1 MSQATLERMSERQS
15 VPASGVTASRHVGE
29 VFFAFARLGVSS
41 FGGPIAHLGYF
52 REEFVGR
59 RGWLDDER
67 FTGLV
72 ALANTLPGP
81 SSSQVGLLIGYY
93 RAGVLGAAAAWL
105 AFTLPSAILMTV
117 FALGFATTEI
127 VNSAW
132 VHGLLLASAAVI
144 ATAILDM
151 IKTLAPDGRRLAF
164 ALACAAALIVVPISA
179 LAQLL
184 VIAAGAIAGHWL
196 APRDAGPL
204 EAGRQETAQAGD
216 VVPPHR
222 WGPAR
227 TWGFVFLA
235 LLALSFVPP
244 VQSALGEAG
253 RFYQAG
259 ALVFGGGHVVLP
271 LLQTRFVTPG
281 IVPNDVFLSGY
292 AAAQAMP
299 GPLFSFASYLGAVA
313 KPVGGVAGA
322 ALGLISIYLPTFIL
336 LAAIVPVWDWLRHLA
351 SVRRALAGV
360 NAAVIGLLIAALYRP
375 IIVTT
380 MHSERDVAIALL
392 AFAALYA
399 LRWQPIF
406 VVAGCAIAAGLVA
419 R

>member
-1 MSQATLERMSERQS
+1 MTDKRSETAS
-15 VPASGVTASRHVGE
+15 DVPASRRIGE
-29 VFFAFARLGVSS
+29 VFAVFARLGVTS

-67 FTGLV
+67 FSGLV
-72 ALANTLPGP
+72 ALANTMPGP
-81 SSSQVGLLIGYY
+81 SSSQVGMLIGYY
-93 RAGVLGAAAAWL
+93 RAGVLGAAAAWV
-105 AFTLPSAILMTV
+105 AFTLPSAILMTAL
-117 FALGFATTEI
+117 ALGFAKSEI

-132 VHGLLLASAAVI
+132 VHGLLLAASAVI

-151 IKTLAPDGRRLAF
+151 IKTLAPDGRRLGF
-164 ALACAAALIVVPISA
+164 ALACAATLIIAPVSS

-184 VIAAGAIAGHWL
+184 VIGAGALAGQFL
-196 APRDAGPL
+196 CREDTQPAQGSDVAAQPRKL
-204 EAGRQETAQAGD
+204 
-216 VVPPHR
+216 
-222 WGPAR
+222 WPAR
-227 TWGFVFLA
+227 VWALIFIV
-235 LLALSFVPP
+235 LLALSFMPRVPT
-244 VQSALGEAG
+244 ALGEAG
-253 RFYQAG
+253 LFYQAG

-299 GPLFSFASYLGAVA
+299 GPLFSFAAYLGAVA
-313 KPVGGVAGA
+313 KPVGGIGGA
-322 ALGLISIYLPTFIL
+322 ALGLFAIYLPTFIL
-336 LAAIVPVWDWLRHLA
+336 LAAIVPEWDWLRGLEP
-351 SVRRALAGV
+351 VRRALVGV

-375 IIVTT
+375 IIVMT

-399 LRWQPIF
+399 MRWQPIF
-406 VVAGCAIAAGLVA
+406 VLAGCAIAAAFLN

>member
-1 MSQATLERMSERQS
+1 M
-15 VPASGVTASRHVGE
+15 
-29 VFFAFARLGVSS
+29 AFARLGVSS

-52 REEFVGR
+52 RAEFVGR

-67 FTGLV
+67 FSSLV

-105 AFTLPSAILMTV
+105 AFTLPSAILMTA
-117 FALGFATTEI
+117 FALGFAASDI

-164 ALACAAALIVVPISA
+164 ALACAAALIVVPVSA
-179 LAQLL
+179 LAQLM
-184 VIAAGAIAGHWL
+184 VMAAGAIAGHWL
-196 APRDAGPL
+196 APRETESL
-204 EAGRQETAQAGD
+204 EAGPHGADKAGD
-216 VVPPHR
+216 VASPHQ
-222 WGPAR
+222 WWPACA
-227 TWGFVFLA
+227 WGFIFLT
-235 LLALSFVPP
+235 LLALSFMPSLR
-244 VQSALGEAG
+244 SALGEAG

-271 LLQTRFVTPG
+271 LLQTRFVAPG
-281 IVPNDVFLSGY
+281 VVPNDLFLSGY

-299 GPLFSFASYLGAVA
+299 GPLFSFAAYLGAVA
-313 KPVGGVAGA
+313 KPVSGITGA
-322 ALGLISIYLPTFIL
+322 ALGLLSIYLPTFVL
-336 LAAIVPVWDWLRHLA
+336 LAAIVPVWDWLRGMVP
-351 SVRRALAGV
+351 VRRALAGV

-380 MHSERDVAIALL
+380 MHSERDLAIALL
-392 AFAALYA
+392 GFAALYA

-406 VVAGCAIAAGLVA
+406 VVAGCAIAAALLA

>member
-1 MSQATLERMSERQS
+1 MSDAVKAAKH
-15 VPASGVTASRHVGE
+15 VPTSGGVGE
-29 VFFAFARLGVSS
+29 VFVAFARLGVSS
-41 FGGPIAHLGYF
+41 FGGPVAHLGYF
-52 REEFVGR
+52 RQEFVDR

-67 FTGLV
+67 FSGYV
-72 ALANTLPGP
+72 ALANSLPGP
-81 SSSQVGLLIGYY
+81 SSSQVGMLIGHY

-105 AFTLPSAILMTV
+105 AFTLPSAILMTAL
-117 FALGFATTEI
+117 ALGFAKSEF
-127 VNSAW
+127 VGSPW

-151 IKTLAPDGRRLAF
+151 IKTLAPDRRRLAF
-164 ALACAAALIVVPISA
+164 ALACAAALILAPISA
-179 LAQLL
+179 FAQLV
-184 VIAAGAIAGHWL
+184 VIAVGALAGHWL
-196 APRDAGPL
+196 APHDAPPQGVPQTD
-204 EAGRQETAQAGD
+204 ASDGD
-216 VVPPHR
+216 VAPPR
-222 WGPAR
+222 SWLAAR
-227 TWGFVFLA
+227 IWGFVFLA
-235 LLALSFVPP
+235 LLGLSFAPLP
-244 VQSALGEAG
+244 SALDEAG

-281 IVPNDVFLSGY
+281 IVSNDVFLSGY

-299 GPLFSFASYLGAVA
+299 GPLFSFASYLGAVC
-313 KPVGGVAGA
+313 KPVGGIAGA
-322 ALGLISIYLPTFIL
+322 ALGLIAIYLPTFIL
-336 LAAIVPVWDWLRHLA
+336 LAAIVPVWDWLRGIA
-351 SVRRALAGV
+351 PVRRALVGV

-406 VVAGCAIAAGLVA
+406 VVAGCAVAAALAA

>member
-1 MSQATLERMSERQS
+1 VNRT
-15 VPASGVTASRHVGE
+15 VGE
-29 VFFAFARLGVSS
+29 VFMAFARLGVSS

-52 REEFVGR
+52 RAEFVGR

-67 FTGLV
+67 FSSLV

-105 AFTLPSAILMTV
+105 AFTLPSAILMTA

-164 ALACAAALIVVPISA
+164 ALACAAALIIVPVSA
-179 LAQLL
+179 LAQVA
-184 VIAAGAIAGHWL
+184 VIAAGAIAGQWL
-196 APRDAGPL
+196 APRETQTLETGPQ
-204 EAGRQETAQAGD
+204 GSAQGGGAAA
-216 VVPPHR
+216 PHR
-222 WGPAR
+222 WWPAR
-227 TWGFVFLA
+227 VWGFVFLA

-244 VQSALGEAG
+244 LQSALGEAG

-313 KPVGGVAGA
+313 KPVGGIAGA
-322 ALGLISIYLPTFIL
+322 ALGLLSIYLPTFIL
-336 LAAIVPVWDWLRHLA
+336 LAAIVPVWDWLRGMA
-351 SVRRALAGV
+351 PVRRALAGV

-406 VVAGCAIAAGLVA
+406 VVAGCAIAAALLA

>member
-1 MSQATLERMSERQS
+1 M
-15 VPASGVTASRHVGE
+15 
-29 VFFAFARLGVSS
+29 AFARLGVSS

-52 REEFVGR
+52 RAEFVGR

-67 FTGLV
+67 FSSLV

-105 AFTLPSAILMTV
+105 AFTLPSAVLMTA

-179 LAQLL
+179 LAQLV

-196 APRDAGPL
+196 APRDAQ
-204 EAGRQETAQAGD
+204 AHETAPRGVARPED
-216 VVPPHR
+216 AVPPHR
-222 WGPAR
+222 WWPAR
-227 TWGFVFLA
+227 AWGFVFLA

-244 VQSALGEAG
+244 LHSALGEAG

-281 IVPNDVFLSGY
+281 IVSNDVFLSGY

-299 GPLFSFASYLGAVA
+299 GPLFSFASYLGAVS
-313 KPVGGVAGA
+313 KPVGGIAGA
-322 ALGLISIYLPTFIL
+322 ALGLLSIYLPTFIL
-336 LAAIVPVWDWLRHLA
+336 LAAIIPVWDWLRGMA

-399 LRWQPIF
+399 MRWQPIF
-406 VVAGCAIAAGLVA
+406 VVAGCAVAAALLA